1 MNKIP
6 PPRSESGQLISEDP
20 SIPLGP
26 NIPSSRKDY
35 LSEKRLTKFL
45 PGRASHFKSILVRV
59 NTP

>member
-35 LSEKRLTKFL
+35 LSEKRLIEIP
-45 PGRASHFKSILVRV
+45 PGLTSHFKSSLVRV

>member
-35 LSEKRLTKFL
+35 LSEK
-45 PGRASHFKSILVRV
+45 G
-59 NTP
+59 